1 MKIAL
6 HLFLILTASL
16 MLSAQSK
23 GLEED
28 SKEDLPDRLE
38 VVGGAVLTGFIETVD
53 AEGIHLVTDYAGV
66 IKVDPGQVSEVL
78 LGRERE
84 TGLPAELLAGVEDEE
99 EDPVEGAT
107 PVAQAPT
114 EEAVPSPAAPVENPP
129 DWKLEVGV
137 NLTGKQGNT
146 EKVDVSFRVEAEM
159 ERRFDR
165 LNLYGRYSYGTNN
178 GVTSSDELILGARYV
193 NFLLNKVGIFVRE
206 EFEQDE
212 FEGLD
217 ARSTSAAGL
226 TYQFRND
233 ERLRIEARSGLSY
246 RYEKYTSGGNE
257 DFPGMDMGFDVTWQF
272 VDWARFKGSYTF
284 LPSVDT
290 SLEEF
295 IFEQDSG
302 FDLPLDNKEFWK
314 LRLGF
319 NSQYNSDVDPGRKN
333 LDSRFYV
340 RLGAAWD

>member
-1 MKIAL
+1 MKIAF
-6 HLFLILTASL
+6 HIFLILTVPL
-16 MLSAQSK
+16 MLSARS
-23 GLEED
+23 GALEEEATGNL
-28 SKEDLPDRLE
+28 SDRLE

-53 AEGIHLVTDYAGV
+53 AEGIHLVTDYAGL

-78 LGRERE
+78 LGTERE
-84 TGLPAELLAGVEDEE
+84 TGLPAELLAGLEDRE
-99 EDPVEGAT
+99 EDAAEGAT
-107 PVAQAPT
+107 PVAVAPT
-114 EEAVPSPAAPVENPP
+114 EEAAPSPAAPLDNPP

-146 EKVDVSFRVEAEM
+146 DKVDVSFRVEAEM

-178 GVTSSDELILGARYV
+178 GRTSSDELILGARYV

-217 ARSTSAAGL
+217 VRSTTAAVL

-233 ERLRIEARSGLSY
+233 ERLRIEARSGFSY
-246 RYEKYTSGGNE
+246 RYEKYTQGGNE
-257 DFPGMDMGFDVTWQF
+257 DFPGMDMGFDVTWKF

-290 SLEEF
+290 SLDDF

-314 LRLGF
+314 LRFGF
-319 NSQYNSDVDPGRKN
+319 NSQYNSDVNPGRKN